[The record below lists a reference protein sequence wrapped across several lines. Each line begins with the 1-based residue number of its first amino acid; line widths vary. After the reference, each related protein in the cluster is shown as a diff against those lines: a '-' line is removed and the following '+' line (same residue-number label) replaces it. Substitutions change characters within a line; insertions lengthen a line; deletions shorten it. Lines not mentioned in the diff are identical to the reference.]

1 MNYDFD
7 YDEQANDIDV
17 LDMLERLKTEH
28 EKRNAEKEKSHS
40 RLTKT
45 ESNESDVYQDNQET
59 SQDTP
64 EIKPSDK
71 EIINEAADTSASQNN
86 IHSSSSVDDSEH
98 PGKIKPEYDGKIA
111 SCLDCTLSSYEYL
124 KRTLDRIWY
133 TPTYKEDK
141 KTVDRICEIKSS
153 LSKIET
159 YVDLLKKVNDYI
171 DEGNVMNEELFFII
185 SNIYLLDERFYKNY
199 RAHAFDNNHYSGQGE
214 SIDKFLNIL
223 T

>member
-1 MNYDFD
+1 MNYDYD
-7 YDEQANDIDV
+7 YDEPANNID
-17 LDMLERLKTEH
+17 LIGELEKLKTEH
-28 EKRNAEKEKSHS
+28 VKRNDEKENSHS
-40 RLTKT
+40 MLTKA
-45 ESNESDVYQDNQET
+45 ESNESDVYEDNQET
-59 SQDTP
+59 LQETSELQH
-64 EIKPSDK
+64 SDEGK
-71 EIINEAADTSASQNN
+71 TNESADTSSSSKN
-86 IHSSSSVDDSEH
+86 IHSSSSFNDPEH

-111 SCLDCTLSSYEYL
+111 SCLDYMLSSYEYL

-159 YVDLLKKVNDYI
+159 YVDFLKKVNDYI
-171 DEGNVMNEELFFII
+171 DEGNVMHEELFFII
-185 SNIYLLDERFYKNY
+185 SNIYLLDERFYHNY
-199 RAHAFDNNHYSGQGE
+199 RAHAFDNNRYNGQGE